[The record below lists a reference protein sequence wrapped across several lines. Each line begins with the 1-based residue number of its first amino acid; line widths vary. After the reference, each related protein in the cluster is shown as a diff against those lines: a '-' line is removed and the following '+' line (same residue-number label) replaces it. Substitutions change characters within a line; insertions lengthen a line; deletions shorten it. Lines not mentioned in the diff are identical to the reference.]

1 MGSDRMYRVLPL
13 SLDTGEVLPT
23 LVRCSNW
30 VPARVATRW
39 AVRRRRFECMDS
51 TLARDLRAL
60 GLLYEWASQ
69 ALGCDLDDT
78 LEQCVIPK
86 GRQLD
91 AFISFLRSIPE
102 REPANPSSL
111 ATLAI
116 KAVAVRAFLSW
127 AADPR
132 NQGLSRSKSP
142 QEIVDELG
150 RLRAVFGPFT
160 KHSGAS
166 ERISPLDPSQV
177 ERVLSV
183 IGPVRDSQGRC
194 MVPLSFAATNP
205 YRPHSQLRNWL
216 MFAIALQCG
225 LRRGELLKVRIDD
238 IPKPNDP
245 GLKVRRRPHD
255 RSDTR
260 RHRPRVKTSER
271 VIPISAEISV
281 GLPHYVYR
289 ASDVMSYLFSFRGP
303 LWVVDR
309 RDGTKQLLSE
319 SLFIQFHNAGH
330 AVKGMNPLLV
340 ENLREQALND
350 FLRGRVEKGRTI
362 MKSAFE
368 RYSIRD
374 EKGDFYSMHSHQF
387 RHEGNNKSG
396 SGGRSRSC
404 NCAMAGPR
412 TSG

>member
-1 MGSDRMYRVLPL
+1 
-13 SLDTGEVLPT
+13 
-23 LVRCSNW
+23 
-30 VPARVATRW
+30 
-39 AVRRRRFECMDS
+39 MDS

-205 YRPHSQLRNWL
+205 YRPHGQLRNWL

-281 GLPHYVYR
+281 GLR
-289 ASDVMSYLFSFRGP
+289 AYLSSPPPMGRHSGRTPYLFVSKEGHPLSIPAADEIPQIASHHANVPGFSWHSLRHTWAEGLADELLTECPEDQALAFIRELGGWKRNSDVPMHY
-303 LWVVDR
+303 
-309 RDGTKQLLSE
+309 
-319 SLFIQFHNAGH
+319 IQDALAKRANEF
-330 AVKGMNPLLV
+330 
-340 ENLREQALND
+340 LRERNARLY
-350 FLRGRVEKGRTI
+350 GTMETGIESVGVEP
-362 MKSAFE
+362 
-368 RYSIRD
+368 
-374 EKGDFYSMHSHQF
+374 SM
-387 RHEGNNKSG
+387 
-396 SGGRSRSC
+396 
-404 NCAMAGPR
+404 
-412 TSG
+412 